1 MKMLKI
7 IQTFPIPGNWRA
19 PLDDEDGVKK

>member
-1 MKMLKI
+1 MKMLNI

-19 PLDDEDGVKK
+19 PLDDDDGRKK